1 MSHVSASFS
10 ATIRVRLADS
20 PGAFA
25 RLASAIGEA
34 GGSLGA
40 IDLVRVEKGTKIRDV
55 TVDASD
61 SDHLDADRRERPRAS
76 RASRSSA
83 SPTAPS

>member
-20 PGAFA
+20 PGSFA
-25 RLASAIGEA
+25 RLAQAIGEA

-61 SDHLDADRRERPRAS
+61 ADHLARIVESVRAAS

-83 SPTAPS
+83 SPTARS